1 MGTHR
6 LRIVLASVL
15 LVSMSAGA
23 ALAHARP
30 EGQLTI
36 AFDVSIAPLFFDPA
50 DTPGIATPF
59 VFAYAMHDAVT
70 KRLPGN
76 NLARSTAA
84 SGWPPPSPSTSRRST
99 RPSAWAA
106 RG

>member
-23 ALAHARP
+23 ASAQARP

-36 AFDVSIAPLFFDPA
+36 AFDVSIAVNRSPLRSGA
-50 DTPGIATPF
+50 SARAYG
-59 VFAYAMHDAVT
+59 VF
-70 KRLPGN
+70 
-76 NLARSTAA
+76 
-84 SGWPPPSPSTSRRST
+84 PS
-99 RPSAWAA
+99 
-106 RG
+106 